1 MTRRNPGLPAVED
14 VYETCDELRDIV
26 IAAEVCLLTGVDN
39 EVIDSLADALGP
51 LAVAGT
57 AALRKTY
64 LSIGAIEECPPEV
77 EPLLAAAVALTM
89 AITAEKVSTEFAEDV
104 TDSSR
109 TAAAVLLCD
118 DEVKTSRAEAI
129 ADAALRALLDH
140 DMAKALEQIRNDPIC
155 RSYLRDLPQA
165 PFGTKLLTEMGPE
178 GEPPDH

>member
-14 VYETCDELRDIV
+14 VYETCDELRDIA

-39 EVIDSLADALGP
+39 EVIDSLADALAP
-51 LAVAGT
+51 MVVAGN

-77 EPLLAAAVALTM
+77 GPLLAAAVALTM
-89 AITAEKVSTEFAEDV
+89 AITAEKVSTGFAEDV

-118 DEVKTSRAEAI
+118 DVVMTPRAEAV

-140 DMAKALEQIRNDPIC
+140 DMTKALEQIRNDPIC
-155 RSYLRDLPQA
+155 RSYLRDLHKA
-165 PFGTKLLTEMGPE
+165 PFGTRLLQEIRLE